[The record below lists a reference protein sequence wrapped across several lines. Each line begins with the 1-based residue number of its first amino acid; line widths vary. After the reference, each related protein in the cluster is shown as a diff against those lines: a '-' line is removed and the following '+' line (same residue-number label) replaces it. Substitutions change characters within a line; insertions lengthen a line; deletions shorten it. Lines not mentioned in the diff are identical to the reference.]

1 MGRTLM
7 MIGAAVFAAG
17 AIIWLVSKT
26 GLPLG
31 RLPGDVVWKGK
42 KVTVY
47 APFATM
53 LIASVVL
60 TIILN
65 VITRIWRK

>member
-7 MIGAAVFAAG
+7 IIGAVIFIVGVAV
-17 AIIWLVSKT
+17 WLVSKT
-26 GLPLG
+26 GIPLG
-31 RLPGDVVWKGK
+31 RLPGDVSWEGK
-42 KVTVY
+42 NVKFY

-53 LIASVVL
+53 LIVSVIL

-65 VITRIWRK
+65 IISRLGRK